1 MEIRHLG
8 ISSLRV
14 SLVGLG
20 CNNFGARIDLE
31 SARKVLHKALD
42 LGITMIDTADIY
54 GKGGSE
60 TFLGERRSNRRND
73 LVLATKFG
81 MPMDETRGLVGASRR
96 YIMTAVEASL
106 KRLRTDHID
115 LYQLHQPDPQ
125 TPIEETLRA
134 LDDLIKQGKICHIG
148 CSNLPSVQ
156 VEDAQLTA
164 KTRGLNAFISC
175 QDEYSLEARHRSRTL
190 ADHAKPRPGPIAIL
204 PARRRPVD
212 RQVQARTGTGTGD
225 PVRKYAEIIC
235 ISRQ

>member
-20 CNNFGARIDLE
+20 CNNFGVRIDLE
-31 SARKVLHKALD
+31 TARKVLHKALD

-60 TFLGERRSNRRND
+60 TFLGEIMGHRRND

-134 LDDLIKQGKICHIG
+134 LDDLIKQGKIRHIG

-156 VEDAQLTA
+156 VEDAQSTA
-164 KTRGLNAFISC
+164 EARGLNAFILPGRI
-175 QDEYSLEARHRSRTL
+175 QPGEARHRARAL
-190 ADHAKPRPGPIAIL
+190 ADHAKPGPGPIAVL
-204 PARRRPVD
+204 PARRWPVD
-212 RQVQARTGTGTGD
+212 RQVQARTGTGTRD